1 MSETTNTTDFLDIY
15 RKAALFI
22 SPNIFQEIKTNYTRF
37 IKDRQPERYIYE
49 HHLKGVIPEAT
60 PSPALDTIITYCIY
74 VALSR
79 ENVEQAVKTYRER
92 RRVSKRNWIKS
103 IQDEIKRGKMT
114 PKKST
119 VFT

>member
-49 HHLKGVIPEAT
+49 HH
-60 PSPALDTIITYCIY
+60 
-74 VALSR
+74 
-79 ENVEQAVKTYRER
+79 
-92 RRVSKRNWIKS
+92 
-103 IQDEIKRGKMT
+103 
-114 PKKST
+114 
-119 VFT
+119 

>member
-49 HHLKGVIPEAT
+49 HHLKGWINILFFRLFGRLY
-60 PSPALDTIITYCIY
+60 ALR
-74 VALSR
+74 L
-79 ENVEQAVKTYRER
+79 
-92 RRVSKRNWIKS
+92 
-103 IQDEIKRGKMT
+103 
-114 PKKST
+114 
-119 VFT
+119 